1 MAEGIIVIAALGRPF
16 GIEGWLHVRSF
27 TEPASN
33 VLRYRPWWLRR
44 VGGTNGWQAAT
55 VETRVTGGGI
65 VAGIAGCADREAA
78 ATLRGAEVGVDAAIL
93 PAPAADEYYWQ
104 DLAGLEAAT
113 ACGQPLGRVARLFA
127 TPAHDVL
134 VLADGER
141 ERLVPFA
148 KATVLNVDL
157 PGGRIVLDWQPDW

>member
-1 MAEGIIVIAALGRPF
+1 MVAALGRPF
-16 GIEGWLHVRSF
+16 GTDGWLHVRSF

-33 VLRYRPWWLRR
+33 VLGYRPWWLRR
-44 VGGTNGWQAAT
+44 PGGADGWQAAE
-55 VETRVTGGGI
+55 VQTRAYARGI
-65 VAGIAGCADREAA
+65 VASVAGCAGREAA
-78 ATLRGAEVGVDAAIL
+78 AALRGAEVGVDAAVL

-104 DLAGLEAAT
+104 DLTGLEAAT
-113 ACGQPLGRVARLFA
+113 RCGRPLGRVARLFA

-148 KATVLNVDL
+148 KATVASVDL

>member
-1 MAEGIIVIAALGRPF
+1 MVAALGRPF
-16 GIEGWLHVRSF
+16 GIDGWVHVRSF

-33 VLRYRPWWLRR
+33 VLRYQPWWVRR
-44 VGGTNGWQAAT
+44 PNGTDEWQAAE
-55 VETRVTGGGI
+55 VQTRVHAGGI
-65 VAGIAGCADREAA
+65 VAGIAGCADRNAA
-78 ATLRGAEVGVDAAIL
+78 AALRGSEVGVDAADL

-148 KATVLNVDL
+148 KATVVNVDL